1 MLGVPFPRR
10 LLNDHETMV
19 LDLHPHW
26 WYYGSSLLWT
36 VGGAFTGLV
45 VLQRLSGT
53 PRTVVG
59 YLVLGFVV
67 VNGARLVVSLVKW
80 RTTYFVVTSQRL
92 IYREGVIARD
102 GVEIPL
108 DRVNNVNFS
117 QSILER
123 FLGVGDLLVESG
135 GQDGQ
140 QLFSDVSQPEKVQN
154 IIHSTIREMHSARTD
169 GRGPLTSLAVELE
182 RLEGLRDRGSL
193 TSEEFEIQKR
203 RLLG

>member
-1 MLGVPFPRR
+1 MPYPRK
-10 LLNDHETMV
+10 LLNDNEDIV

-26 WYYGSSLLWT
+26 WFYAVQSLSTAVVVILGFSVNANLDGWSRT
-36 VGGAFTGLV
+36 GAAA
-45 VLQRLSGT
+45 
-53 PRTVVG
+53 
-59 YLVLGFVV
+59 LVLG
-67 VNGARLVVSLVKW
+67 ALVLSLGWLIVTLVKW

>member
-36 VGGAFTGLV
+36 VVGIFAGFTL
-45 VLQRLSGT
+45 LTRTSGT
-53 PRTVVG
+53 VRTILG
-59 YLVLGFVV
+59 YLVLGFIV

-117 QSILER
+117 QNILER
-123 FLGVGDLLVESG
+123 LLGVGDLLVESG
-135 GQDGQ
+135 GKDGQ
-140 QLFSDVSQPEKVQN
+140 QRFSDMAQPEKVQN
-154 IIHSTIREMHSARTD
+154 IIHSTIRSTRATRGD
-169 GRGPLTSLAVELE
+169 AGGPLTGIAVELE
-182 RLEGLRDRGSL
+182 RLEALRDRGTL
-193 TSEEFEIQKR
+193 TEAEFEEQKR

>member
-36 VGGAFTGLV
+36 AAGAFAGLV
-45 VLQRLSGT
+45 VLRLSSGT
-53 PRTVVG
+53 LRTVVG

-193 TSEEFEIQKR
+193 TPEEFEIQKR